1 MVRTAKLSALFL
13 FLLASMAAIHLQSQT
28 NAPAPSRQTGQQPA
42 NSEPATVLKATTRL
56 VVVDVVATSHDKPV
70 TDLERED
77 FTLLEDGK
85 EQEIKVFTF
94 QQPIPSATASVVPAA
109 VKLPENF
116 FTNIP
121 RYNADNQ
128 TFNIVLLDALNT
140 TLPHQAYVRDQMIRY
155 LAKMPEGQPLAI
167 YLLSTKLTLL
177 QDFTS
182 DPEVLKDVVKK
193 LSGKTSPLLDNPA
206 GGPDQELLPPGLAD
220 SGLIPDSML
229 QSMMQF
235 EQERTSFQTDLR
247 VRTTLD
253 AMSSLARALSGY
265 SGRKNLVWVSE
276 AFPIGINP
284 NMELTGDVFAGTRNY
299 GPQIAEAS
307 QSLIDAQVAI
317 YPVDARGLVPSS
329 LFDASNSGN
338 DKFGRSMSRPGRM
351 GTAIS
356 NESAQLQNVH
366 GTMQDMAE
374 RTGGKAFYNR
384 NDIDNAIRRSIEDG
398 STYYTLA
405 YYPSNKDWN
414 GKFRKIKVRV
424 TREGVKLSYRL
435 GYYAVDPRTF
445 TEQNPKQQ
453 AIRFG
458 EALSLDSPVSTGLK
472 FQARVLAPS
481 DHTHNKVMVD
491 FFLDPRA
498 ISFDDQGDG
507 LHHATVDC
515 VVRAYTAKGK
525 LIKTEATTIRASL
538 KPETFTH
545 VMQTSFPCQQLV
557 DLPAGSYLLRLG
569 ARDDRTGL
577 VGTANA
583 KVAVAQTSGPAA
595 ADPRAPDE
603 KKP

>member
-28 NAPAPSRQTGQQPA
+28 NAPAPSQQTGQQPA

-56 VVVDVVATSHDKPV
+56 VVVDVVATSRDKPV

-182 DPEVLKDVVKK
+182 DPAVLKDVVKK

-276 AFPIGINP
+276 AFPIGIDP
-284 NMELTGDVFAGTRNY
+284 NTELTGDVFAGTRNY
-299 GPQIAEAS
+299 GPQVAEAS

-583 KVAVAQTSGPAA
+583 KVAVAQASGPAA
-595 ADPRAPDE
+595 ADPKAPDE

>member
-1 MVRTAKLSALFL
+1 MVRTATLSALFL

-28 NAPAPSRQTGQQPA
+28 NAPAPSQQTGQQPA

-70 TDLERED
+70 TDFKRED

-85 EQEIKVFTF
+85 KQEIKVFTF

-182 DPEVLKDVVKK
+182 DPAVLKDVVKK
-193 LSGKTSPLLDNPA
+193 LSGKTSPLLDNPG

-276 AFPIGINP
+276 AFPIGIDP
-284 NMELTGDVFAGTRNY
+284 NTELTGDVFAGTRNY

-445 TEQNPKQQ
+445 AEQNPKQQ

-498 ISFDDQGDG
+498 ISFDDQSDG

-595 ADPRAPDE
+595 ADPKGRDE